1 MGIVVVCDTELA
13 EDSGL
18 VISHASSAVRKK
30 NPDRTLSV
38 DYRILSDLR
47 QINLGDPR
55 EDFYPVEVVR
65 LSEIISRILK
75 LTRQFPTLPVL
86 MTKRDIASASRRILL
101 RPVLVQI
108 FTTDIPGSAFARNS
122 DVFFGHL
129 AMPFG
134 WVASPAYFKLHT
146 DAISAMH
153 HYYRPDRC
161 LLSGGERFSSFMY
174 VGDCMLIECPVGNR
188 LKASVE
194 CWEWACKQ
202 ILDDDSINLEKKR
215 IEGNWSQTATLLG
228 FEINTA
234 EMSAQLPAEK
244 IEQARV
250 LVLTDELA
258 PVNYGVTVK
267 TLKQLR
273 GLCAHWLNCNLFW
286 HFLCQP
292 IDLLLSHASES
303 GAMICCGETEIWLS
317 FFNALTLTRS
327 MAESESDWGMLFKC
341 GLERLQVM
349 HERLSG
355 TVENPDAVW
364 TSGDATMAK
373 MAGVNWRRKEFPQ
386 LAPEDLLADFH
397 QGQLRAYNIG
407 EIELMTAVGIAVFWA
422 DIWKGRQ
429 IILLVTDNQNTFS
442 WLGDRSAKKGL
453 AHTRGCHL
461 PHMVRGK
468 WNRSV
473 SFYLRSLRNIRP
485 DFITR
490 ESGYE
495 VHRWAESSGFTQ
507 AEKPWRWPQF
517 MAYAPNLDWLED
529 RVVYLPRHLKFDTLN
544 VIGKVCEWL
553 TRSGISIQ
561 VFQQLG
567 LDYCAVDGMHISD
580 DYKPDSKEPWMMV
593 FGAARRKGDLHDSRS
608 YLQESQYE
616 IVVMMTPAEVED
628 EIRYA
633 YGFWSQRWRCDSAE
647 FGDVMAGTWN
657 IYVQSKKKYA
667 NLDFAVP
674 GRMLSSLRRC
684 FGDHGLKFLDNPTGV
699 PLVRPLENSIGRTI
713 IIIRRANGEQRLSPD
728 SHIPPYSRKTAE
740 TEEVAWP
747 VLDQAYRQPKLREKL
762 LALGAHRAW
771 VTAETEGTEQILAL
785 WKTYH
790 VELLRTLLFEIFQDK
805 VGEFKAPT
813 PAMVRKPIW
822 QRDNTRVGGYEK
834 LDSIVDSPT
843 GYKSSTL

>member
-1 MGIVVVCDTELA
+1 MIGSDIPPGISAPTALPVGPSACKTKSAPPRRSSQIELAPSGILESETVDMRMTLPKRAEETIDFVGRGTGQGTVNYPIHDLNWRGGIIAHEETQWYADAVAKLGDYSLTAFGEIIRLGNQMAMVAVGYRLAARELQELNFRKRSHVTARIEDMQHVFPAIAPQLIDISRRGMIPGYRGAAPPEKRVTRYPYVPDDAEKIAKKLWKDIRMGIVVVCDTELA

-47 QINLGDPR
+47 QINLGNHK

-453 AHTRGCHL
+453 ALRAVATFHIWCVENGIEVYPFIYEACATYDRTSSHESRDTKCADG
-461 PHMVRGK
+461 
-468 WNRSV
+468 
-473 SFYLRSLRNIRP
+473 RSLP
-485 DFITR
+485 
-490 ESGYE
+490 
-495 VHRWAESSGFTQ
+495 V
-507 AEKPWRWPQF
+507 
-517 MAYAPNLDWLED
+517 
-529 RVVYLPRHLKFDTLN
+529 
-544 VIGKVCEWL
+544 
-553 TRSGISIQ
+553 
-561 VFQQLG
+561 
-567 LDYCAVDGMHISD
+567 
-580 DYKPDSKEPWMMV
+580 
-593 FGAARRKGDLHDSRS
+593 
-608 YLQESQYE
+608 
-616 IVVMMTPAEVED
+616 
-628 EIRYA
+628 
-633 YGFWSQRWRCDSAE
+633 
-647 FGDVMAGTWN
+647 
-657 IYVQSKKKYA
+657 
-667 NLDFAVP
+667 
-674 GRMLSSLRRC
+674 SLRRKN
-684 FGDHGLKFLDNPTGV
+684 HGGGRNSWHVRRIWTG
-699 PLVRPLENSIGRTI
+699 
-713 IIIRRANGEQRLSPD
+713 
-728 SHIPPYSRKTAE
+728 
-740 TEEVAWP
+740 
-747 VLDQAYRQPKLREKL
+747 
-762 LALGAHRAW
+762 
-771 VTAETEGTEQILAL
+771 
-785 WKTYH
+785 WKTG
-790 VELLRTLLFEIFQDK
+790 RCICRGT
-805 VGEFKAPT
+805 
-813 PAMVRKPIW
+813 
-822 QRDNTRVGGYEK
+822 
-834 LDSIVDSPT
+834 
-843 GYKSSTL
+843 